1 MGTCTYRV
9 PIWPKKFTSSYFQV
23 RSSKMTFWDIFRAWN
38 SKRQKNLMLSL
49 CFESSSTSHSSQ
61 IVARKTTH
69 ACPIFHSILPPN
81 FSISPIIFKRE
92 SLAFFDIH
100 SSSKYNKSTTV
111 VEIIQ
116 KSLIFAMLFQPD
128 LRLGRVR
135 LG

>member
-23 RSSKMTFWDIFRAWN
+23 RSSEVTFWDIFRAWN

-81 FSISPIIFKRE
+81 FSISPIIFKKKAW
-92 SLAFFDIH
+92 LVFDIH

-116 KSLIFAMLFQPD
+116 KSLMFAMLIQPD